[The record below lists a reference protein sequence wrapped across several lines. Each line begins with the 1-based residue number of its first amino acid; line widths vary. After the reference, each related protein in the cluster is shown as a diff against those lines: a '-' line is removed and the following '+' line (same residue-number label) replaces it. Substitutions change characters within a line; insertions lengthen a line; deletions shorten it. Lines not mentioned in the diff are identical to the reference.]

1 MAFNQMWCDPLCV
14 WHLPFTAFSAAASV
28 CPCGQRLLLYHP
40 AFHTAMFAAATT
52 VEKTLQR
59 LGSKFEVVPL
69 PGDSAFVRP
78 ASIMYELDG
87 EEAGAR

>member
-1 MAFNQMWCDPLCV
+1 
-14 WHLPFTAFSAAASV
+14 
-28 CPCGQRLLLYHP
+28 LLLVL
-40 AFHTAMFAAATT
+40 AFYTAMAAAATT

-59 LGSKFEVVPL
+59 LGSKFEVLPL

-87 EEAGAR
+87 EQLNYNNLLGAR